1 MSWLYPK
8 HSYSPHCFHTYK
20 SFPVSRRLQYSYHVD
35 PIKFCWN
42 TISFLF
48 KVEISRTKDSD
59 KVLTPSRPH
68 LMLSRLGPFS
78 IPDTTW
84 LNHWQPIRQPI
95 LIVRRSLPPKIENKF
110 LWDKIKFSIFNNI
123 LQRAQATTQHR
134 TTTTSVVRRP
144 LYNVSVTKTFLET
157 FIKIVQKC

>member
-1 MSWLYPK
+1 
-8 HSYSPHCFHTYK
+8 
-20 SFPVSRRLQYSYHVD
+20 
-35 PIKFCWN
+35 
-42 TISFLF
+42 
-48 KVEISRTKDSD
+48 
-59 KVLTPSRPH
+59 
-68 LMLSRLGPFS
+68 MLSRLGPFL

-144 LYNVSVTKTFLET
+144 LYNVSVTKTFSET
-157 FIKIVQKC
+157 FIKIVQKCFKTAKIKSEQNNFLRRNTLCHTFKSKKKNYYFRCESKTKPSFFWRC